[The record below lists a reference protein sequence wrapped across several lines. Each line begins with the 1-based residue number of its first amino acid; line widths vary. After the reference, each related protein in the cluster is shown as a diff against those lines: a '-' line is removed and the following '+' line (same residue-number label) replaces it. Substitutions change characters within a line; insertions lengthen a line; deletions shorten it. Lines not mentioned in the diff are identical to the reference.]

1 MSNNKI
7 CKLLGIKYPIIQ
19 GAMAWI
25 ANGNLAGHVSKEGGL
40 GIIAGGG
47 MPCDILRQEIR
58 KAKDITS
65 NPFGVNLM
73 LMMADVEEQI
83 NICIEEKVQVV
94 TTGAGN
100 PGPYMEKLK
109 AAGIKV
115 LPVVA
120 SVALAKRMERI
131 GADAVIAEG
140 MEGGGHIGSITTMAL
155 VPQVVEKVDIPVIA
169 AGGIAGGKQFL
180 AALSLGA
187 CGIQVGT
194 KFLVAEECTIH
205 ENYKQAIIK
214 AKDRSTVSTGNYTG
228 HPVRVIENKFAKQIV
243 EMEKVGPPKEEIEK
257 LGENKDG
264 IAQLLVRKAIL
275 AEMEKKKYTEEEK
288 KYLEEMKINIEIEF
302 YLNSIAQKAVQIY
315 DYELLEVYK
324 NNSELLKDKNTVE
337 IYPQL
342 QQALFNKKLGEEK
355 VKVINEIVE
364 KYKINDVLKEYIRP
378 EE

>member
-58 KAKDITS
+58 KAKAITS

-131 GADAVIAEG
+131 GADAIIAEG

-194 KFLVAEECTIH
+194 RFLVAEECTIH
-205 ENYKQAIIK
+205 ENYKQAILK

-228 HPVRVIENKFAKQIV
+228 HPVRVIENKFAKLIL
-243 EMEKVGPPKEEIEK
+243 EKEKEGVPKEEIEQMGTGR
-257 LGENKDG
+257 LRLAVVDG
-264 IAQLLVRKAIL
+264 DIDNGSVMAGQVAAMVNEKTTAKEIL
-275 AEMEKKKYTEEEK
+275 ESMMKG
-288 KYLEEMKINIEIEF
+288 LEEAKED
-302 YLNSIAQKAVQIY
+302 L
-315 DYELLEVYK
+315 
-324 NNSELLKDKNTVE
+324 DKRMSSW
-337 IYPQL
+337 
-342 QQALFNKKLGEEK
+342 K
-355 VKVINEIVE
+355 
-364 KYKINDVLKEYIRP
+364 
-378 EE
+378 